1 MGTTM
6 ITAEGYHDLTG
17 GELGAM
23 QAILDED
30 NKILVSYDFNTNDDG
45 VDIDGPVRVVQG
57 SLPKT
62 SYLNIYAM
70 CNDLFDRLSPEDS
83 ME

>member
-1 MGTTM
+1 MGMTM

-30 NKILVSYDFNTNDDG
+30 NKILVSYDFNTDDDG
-45 VDIDGPVRVVQG
+45 VDINGPVKVVQG

-62 SYLNIYAM
+62 SYLSIYAM
-70 CNDLFDRLSPEDS
+70 CDDLFDSLAPEDS
-83 ME
+83 VE